1 MEVGSGQT
9 NLIGIFKELKP
20 NVLLVRNSPKFI
32 VERRNIDTWI
42 EIRCAAKPGSTVNT
56 LELLGLEIQ
65 YCVISC
71 FNDFSMQAFF
81 LFFLNFYT
89 YVMEEDVCR
98 RKRIKKGKYNSFYK
112 LEEMDL

>member
-1 MEVGSGQT
+1 M
-9 NLIGIFKELKP
+9 
-20 NVLLVRNSPKFI
+20 
-32 VERRNIDTWI
+32 DTWI

-81 LFFLNFYT
+81 YFFLFL
-89 YVMEEDVCR
+89 YVCML
-98 RKRIKKGKYNSFYK
+98 IKFVDFIFTLHALNHLILLISLYVFHVI
-112 LEEMDL
+112 

>member
-1 MEVGSGQT
+1 M
-9 NLIGIFKELKP
+9 
-20 NVLLVRNSPKFI
+20 
-32 VERRNIDTWI
+32 DTWI

-81 LFFLNFYT
+81 LFFFIFIRMYADQICGLYIYFT
-89 YVMEEDVCR
+89 CFKSSD
-98 RKRIKKGKYNSFYK
+98 SFDFSICFSWY
-112 LEEMDL
+112 LAR